1 MKTPRLSRLRERVFL
16 RDVLLLSLSAFG
28 GPQAHLSLMLDLMV
42 ERRRYLSE
50 AELMELNALC
60 QILPGPTSTQTL
72 TAIGMKLGG
81 PRLAWLSLLVW
92 ALPACLLMTMI
103 ALLVTYFAQEGFE
116 LNVLRFIRPIAVG
129 FIAVAGFKLSKNL
142 IHTRIQWG
150 ILGLSVLLSLLFTN
164 SFTFPAV
171 LLLGALLSNLSNREK
186 MEKEVYQLSKIRW
199 GNLYLYLSILVLAIL
214 IGNFFQNKPVLLF
227 ENMYRFGSLVFGGG
241 QVLIPMMYEQFVN
254 AKEFMSADQFLSG
267 FGLAQAI
274 PGPVFSFASFLGA
287 MSFQEQGY
295 FLMMLGATLGGI
307 AIFLPGTLLIFFIY
321 PAWEELKKM
330 RWVRRAMAGLN
341 AAATGLVIAAAV
353 ILMLPIGF
361 DPINLSIVGATFLML
376 HFWRIP
382 PLLIVCLGIMG
393 GVVFS

>member
-1 MKTPRLSRLRERVFL
+1 MNTTRLSLLRERVFL

-28 GPQAHLSLMLDLMV
+28 GPQAHISLMLDLMV

-81 PRLAWLSLLVW
+81 PRLAWLTLLVW

-103 ALLVTYFAQEGFE
+103 ALLVTYFAQEGFQLE
-116 LNVLRFIRPIAVG
+116 LLRFIRPIAVG
-129 FIAVAGFKLSKNL
+129 FIAVAGFKLSKSL
-142 IHTRIQWG
+142 IHTPMQWG

-164 SFTFPAV
+164 SFTFPAL

-199 GNLYLYLSILVLAIL
+199 GNLYLYLSILLLAIL
-214 IGNFFQNKPVLLF
+214 IGNFFQNKSVLLF

-241 QVLIPMMYEQFVN
+241 QVLIPMMYEQFVSTK
-254 AKEFMSADQFLSG
+254 AFMSADQFLSG

-287 MSFQEQGY
+287 MSFQEAGY
-295 FLMMLGATLGGI
+295 FWMILGAFIGGI

-321 PAWEELKKM
+321 PAWEELKKT
-330 RWVRRAMAGLN
+330 RWVRRSMTGLN

-361 DPINLSIVGATFLML
+361 DPINLGIVGTTFVML